1 MMGATGAAT
10 GGFGVEIGATVEPD
24 TPIEA
29 NRAPTATVESTA
41 TSMLKTVPE
50 TGDGI
55 SVSTLSVDTSSS
67 ASSALIES
75 PTFFSQRVTVPSV
88 TDSPSAGIETI
99 VDPELLGV
107 AFTAATGATGGGVGA
122 GVATT
127 GAGVGVGA
135 GVGTGIGEA
144 ATGAAPT
151 AAPSLIIANSAPT
164 GTVESIATTIFCRTP
179 ATGDGISVS
188 TLSVET
194 SNSGSSTAT
203 TSPSF
208 FSHLVTVPSVTD
220 SPRAG
225 MVTENVIT

>member
-1 MMGATGAAT
+1 M
-10 GGFGVEIGATVEPD
+10 EPD

-107 AFTAATGATGGGVGA
+107 AFTAATGAIGATGGGVGA

-127 GAGVGVGA
+127 GAGVGVGVGA
-135 GVGTGIGEA
+135 GVGAA
-144 ATGAAPT
+144 ATGAALT

>member
-1 MMGATGAAT
+1 MGAAGAAT
-10 GGFGVEIGATVEPD
+10 GGFGVEIGVAVEPD

-107 AFTAATGATGGGVGA
+107 AFTAATGAAGGGVGA

-127 GAGVGVGA
+127 GVGVGVGA
-135 GVGTGIGEA
+135 GVGAE
-144 ATGAAPT
+144 ATGTALT

-203 TSPSF
+203 RSPSF

>member
-1 MMGATGAAT
+1 
-10 GGFGVEIGATVEPD
+10 
-24 TPIEA
+24 
-29 NRAPTATVESTA
+29 
-41 TSMLKTVPE
+41 MLKTVPE

-127 GAGVGVGA
+127 GAGVGAGVGVGVGA
-135 GVGTGIGEA
+135 GVGAA
-144 ATGAAPT
+144 ATGAALT